1 MNFELNNTNLQILQ
15 KKNKLY
21 TLLNTKFDKAYFKVS
36 KGTFIFA
43 LCNNNGI
50 ITTEL
55 PIEYDGDVKYFSLDY
70 RKWQIALQKFSGVD
84 SIKVSIEDALLKLY
98 VEGSFDEI
106 NLGIVS
112 YASDSLPAKQID
124 DFAPNKAKEVKESNH
139 TLVMTPEIRN
149 YFDLANSLFTTQA
162 RINSIGVSQTNVMYA
177 DKNCIVKENLSE
189 PLSDEL
195 FMCLDPEDNHIYL
208 HTFTVKIMDI
218 LKDFNNVFYFNDEY
232 ELMVWED
239 ENTHLVIFSDDK
251 NISLPTD
258 EQLESFLPE
267 DKEAYFEVNLSDLKN
282 SLAFFVG
289 FYSSET
295 WQPIRFTIEKDKDI
309 ILSYN
314 HPTSEITKTLTGVR
328 GTKEGTFLLDSEV
341 LRKILAKLDYKT
353 SDSEPIIRVNYDE
366 KDSGNDAPGVYFTI
380 DTTYEF
386 LISKLLDD

>member
-43 LCNNNGI
+43 LCSNNGI

-55 PIEYDGDVKYFSLDY
+55 PIDYEGDVKYFSLDY
-70 RKWQIALQKFSGVD
+70 RKWQIALQKFSNVD
-84 SIKVSIEDALLKLY
+84 SIKVSIEDYLLKLY

-112 YASDSLPAKQID
+112 YTSDSLPAKQID

-139 TLVMTPEIRN
+139 VLVMTPEIRS

-162 RINSIGVSQTNVMYA
+162 KINSIGISQTNVMYA
-177 DKNCIVKENLSE
+177 DKNCILKENLSE
-189 PLSDEL
+189 ALSEDL
-195 FMCLDPEDNHIYL
+195 FKCLDIDDNHIYL
-208 HTFTVKIMDI
+208 HSFTVKIMDV
-218 LKDFNNVFYFNDEY
+218 LKDFNNTFYFNDEY
-232 ELMVWED
+232 ELMVWND
-239 ENTHLVIFSDDK
+239 DNTSLVIFSDDK

-267 DKEAYFEVNLSDLKN
+267 DKEVYFDVSLTDLKN

-314 HPTSEITKTLTGVR
+314 HPTSEITKTLTDVR
-328 GTKEGTFLLDSEV
+328 GIKEGSFLLDSEV
-341 LRKILAKLDYKT
+341 LRKILAKLDCNFFEG
-353 SDSEPIIRVNYDE
+353 EPIIRVNYDE
-366 KDSGNDAPGVYFTI
+366 KDSGNDAPGVYFTVG
-380 DTTYEF
+380 DKYEF